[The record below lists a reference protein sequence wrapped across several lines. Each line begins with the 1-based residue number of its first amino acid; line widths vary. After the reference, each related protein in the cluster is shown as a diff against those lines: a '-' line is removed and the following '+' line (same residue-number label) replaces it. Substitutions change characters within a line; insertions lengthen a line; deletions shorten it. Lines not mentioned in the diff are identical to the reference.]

1 MKKIIVTGANGFLG
15 QAMVRKLSQD
25 DTIVYA
31 VCKEFDN
38 SAYKAK
44 GDEKIIHFFR
54 VMGEFPWHKDNMH
67 PFNDLFDKYLSISP
81 WADYEKESS
90 GIAWVF
96 NAEKLLYKYLPESL
110 FIRLFHL
117 SHIYFMKKSN

>member
-1 MKKIIVTGANGFLG
+1 MFSAKNYYRVFRNPSFYKKEVL
-15 QAMVRKLSQD
+15 
-25 DTIVYA
+25 
-31 VCKEFDN
+31 E
-38 SAYKAK
+38 KAK
-44 GDEKIIHFFR
+44 GNEKIIHFFR

-81 WADYEKESS
+81 GADYEKELS

-117 SHIYFMKKSN
+117 SHIYFMKKSNKLSLKNESNKYM